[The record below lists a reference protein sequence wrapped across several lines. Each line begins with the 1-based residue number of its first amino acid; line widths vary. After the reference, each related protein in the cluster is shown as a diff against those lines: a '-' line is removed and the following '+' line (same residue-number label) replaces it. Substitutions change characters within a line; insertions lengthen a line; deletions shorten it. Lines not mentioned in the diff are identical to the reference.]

1 MHENIFNKH
10 ITNHLSQVYV
20 LKIRKC
26 QRKWMR
32 VCFIQGNIFKFS
44 SQQFDKNLVNNGR
57 VAPDEK
63 NCDEPDYYV
72 NIFSK
77 YLTCS
82 ILCR

>member
-1 MHENIFNKH
+1 
-10 ITNHLSQVYV
+10 
-20 LKIRKC
+20 
-26 QRKWMR
+26 MR
-32 VCFIQGNIFKFS
+32 VCFIQGNISEFS

-82 ILCR
+82 VLCRWASSPSSACIHCRIRMGYKTITAL

>member
-1 MHENIFNKH
+1 
-10 ITNHLSQVYV
+10 
-20 LKIRKC
+20 
-26 QRKWMR
+26 MR
-32 VCFIQGNIFKFS
+32 VCFIQGNVFEFS

-63 NCDEPDYYV
+63 NCDEPNYYV
-72 NIFSK
+72 NIFRN